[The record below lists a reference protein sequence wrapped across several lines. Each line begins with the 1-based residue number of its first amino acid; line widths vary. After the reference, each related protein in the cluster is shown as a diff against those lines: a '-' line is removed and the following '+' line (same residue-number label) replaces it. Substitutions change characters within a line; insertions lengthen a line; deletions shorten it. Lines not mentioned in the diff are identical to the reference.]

1 MQLIF
6 SPNSN
11 LKLVWLEHSVWQD
24 NKGGLK
30 NSHLRLVLPPEF
42 FPQADNIIKDNDP
55 LFEYTAC

>member
-11 LKLVWLEHSVWQD
+11 PKVVWLEHSVWLD

-30 NSHLRLVLPPEF
+30 NSHLRLLLPPEF
-42 FPQADNIIKDNDP
+42 SCHADNIIKDKDP
-55 LFEYTAC
+55 LFGYTAC

>member
-6 SPNSN
+6 PPNSN
-11 LKLVWLEHSVWQD
+11 PKLVWLEHSVWLD
-24 NKGGLK
+24 NEGGLK

-42 FPQADNIIKDNDP
+42 SCHADNIIKDKDP

>member
-1 MQLIF
+1 MQLTF

-11 LKLVWLEHSVWQD
+11 PKLTWLEHSVWQD

-30 NSHLRLVLPPEF
+30 NSHLRLVLPPELSC
-42 FPQADNIIKDNDP
+42 QADNIIKDNDP